1 MQTPVSLT
9 HALSEPHAMVD
20 PPYAIG
26 PGLTYSPD
34 SVPFMSQTTYAS
46 PIDRRYAST
55 QLHAIDE
62 STELT
67 DSALAQESK
76 PGKMRKN
83 LMSGFRR
90 VAHAV
95 KTAAKTDSARKLRV
109 DRAGHTV
116 GGESIS
122 HPHMLETTGSLQP
135 RQYSVYSG
143 ESRRVMS
150 VVDEAAPLV
159 QAGPRQRSLTQ
170 QPPPRAPP

>member
-1 MQTPVSLT
+1 
-9 HALSEPHAMVD
+9 MVD

-90 VAHAV
+90 
-95 KTAAKTDSARKLRV
+95 
-109 DRAGHTV
+109 
-116 GGESIS
+116 
-122 HPHMLETTGSLQP
+122 
-135 RQYSVYSG
+135 
-143 ESRRVMS
+143 
-150 VVDEAAPLV
+150 
-159 QAGPRQRSLTQ
+159 
-170 QPPPRAPP
+170 